1 MDHNVYFT
9 SQLESSMGIIIESRL
24 IKVADVEGPRDQ
36 RSTKHQGLGY
46 IPNFA
51 NGFLFDEKVPF
62 DLISIKNE
70 GFGFLLDDDYLK

>member
-1 MDHNVYFT
+1 M
-9 SQLESSMGIIIESRL
+9 LWPKLL
-24 IKVADVEGPRDQ
+24 ILYDDNAQ
-36 RSTKHQGLGY
+36 LGY